1 MSRSRHNKSGK
12 GPDEDY
18 WQRRPGNKGGAC
30 PGKYGGKEV
39 KKRTHRVER
48 RIAKRMEDER

>member
-12 GPDEDY
+12 APDTDY

-30 PGKYGGKEV
+30 PGKYGGKET
-39 KKRTHRVER
+39 KTRTHRIER
-48 RIAKRMEDER
+48 RNAKRMEEER